1 MVFERAGDAAREEVA
16 INGEGGARGNFGRIG
31 LAHDDRAK
39 RAHFAMEQADG
50 VAVAI
55 VAAKAVRAH
64 HFGERVALMRGRHV
78 AASAHFGEADAVSR
92 LAELPGGFV
101 ARDDAGADW
110 LELSPLTGCSS
121 DRVGGKESV
130 RAC

>member
-16 INGEGGARGNFGRIG
+16 INGERRACGHLGRIG

-50 VAVAI
+50 IAVAI
-55 VAAKAVRAH
+55 VAAETVRAH

-78 AASAHFGEADAVSR
+78 AASAHFGEADAIAR
-92 LAELPGGFV
+92 LGELPGGFG
-101 ARDDAGADW
+101 AREAADRKSTR
-110 LELSPLTGCSS
+110 LNSS
-121 DRVGGKESV
+121 HYCATRIPSSAWK
-130 RAC
+130 

>member
-64 HFGERVALMRGRHV
+64 HFGERVALMRGRARKSV
-78 AASAHFGEADAVSR
+78 VWGRGVS
-92 LAELPGGFV
+92 V
-101 ARDDAGADW
+101 
-110 LELSPLTGCSS
+110 
-121 DRVGGKESV
+121 RVGLGGGRLIKKKKNINIKTVKQE
-130 RAC
+130 